1 MALARPSLAALRYQ
15 FAAAGRSGATPR
27 PYRYRSARLFMEAA
41 LPSAAAFSYQ
51 CLAFAKSCG
60 ISRPCPRESALPS
73 RNIKVGLA
81 GSALSADRHADSA
94 CEGSIFL
101 VAKTFRPTARGDPS
115 SGTLESCAHS
125 KSGAWALPTCVE
137 NPAKVIAKKAMA
149 RRHTHLR
156 VISRLRPI
164 SPDMSLPPVQE

>member
-1 MALARPSLAALRYQ
+1 MALARPSSAALRYQ
-15 FAAAGRSGATPR
+15 FAAAGKFGSTPR
-27 PYRYRSARLFMEAA
+27 PYLYRLARLFIEAA

-101 VAKTFRPTARGDPS
+101 DAKTFRSTARGVPS
-115 SGTLESCAHS
+115 SGTLESCVHS
-125 KSGAWALPTCVE
+125 RFVVCALLTCVE
-137 NPAKVIAKKAMA
+137 KPAVVIAKKTRA
-149 RRHTHLR
+149 
-156 VISRLRPI
+156 IS
-164 SPDMSLPPVQE
+164 SDT

>member
-1 MALARPSLAALRYQ
+1 MALARPSSAALRYQ
-15 FAAAGRSGATPR
+15 FAAAGKFRSTPR
-27 PYRYRSARLFMEAA
+27 PYLYRLARLFMEAA

-73 RNIKVGLA
+73 RNIKVGLT

-101 VAKTFRPTARGDPS
+101 DAKTFRPAARGDPS
-115 SGTLESCAHS
+115 SGTESCAHS
-125 KSGAWALPTCVE
+125 NSSVCALPTCVE
-137 NPAKVIAKKAMA
+137 NPATVIAKKARA

-156 VISRLRPI
+156 VI
-164 SPDMSLPPVQE
+164 